1 MALSPGTLAPVFTLV
16 NQNKE
21 PISLSAY
28 RGRNVILVFYPA
40 AFSGVCDAE
49 VCAFQ
54 NALGR
59 LNSADADV
67 IGISPDT
74 PFSNRMFREINNLN
88 FPLLSDLNLDTIKA
102 YDIVFENFAGIQG
115 FTRCQRATFILDR
128 DGIIRY
134 VNVTPSPGVEPNYD
148 EIFAAVEAVEA

>member
-1 MALSPGTLAPVFTLV
+1 MALSSGTHAPDFTLY

-21 PISLSAY
+21 KISLSAY
-28 RGRNVILVFYPA
+28 KGKNVILVFYPA

-49 VCAFQ
+49 MCAFQ

-59 LNSADADV
+59 LNDAAAEV

-74 PFSNRMFREINNLN
+74 PFSNRVFKEINKLN
-88 FPLLSDLNLDTIKA
+88 FPLLSDFNLDTIKD
-102 YDIVFENFAGIQG
+102 YDVVLNNFAGIPG
-115 FTRCQRATFILDR
+115 FTRCMRATFVLDR
-128 DGIIRY
+128 DGVIRY
-134 VNVTPSPGVEPNYD
+134 VHVTPSPGVEPDYE

>member
-1 MALSPGTLAPVFTLV
+1 MALSSGTLAPDFTLY

-21 PISLSAY
+21 PISLSAFK
-28 RGRNVILVFYPA
+28 GKNVILVFYPA

-54 NALGR
+54 NALSR
-59 LNSADADV
+59 LNDADADV

-74 PFSNRMFREINNLN
+74 PFSNRMFREINKLN

-102 YDIVFENFAGIQG
+102 YDIAHENFAGIPG
-115 FTRCQRATFILDR
+115 FTRCKRATFILDR

-134 VNVTPSPGVEPNYD
+134 VNVTPSPGVEPNYE
-148 EIFAAVEAVEA
+148 EIFAAAEAVEA